1 MPLIILNID
10 YLLKE
15 LDKSFYTMPLMII
28 LNILFLVIAVKY
40 RPVEQTC
47 KIFILYSAL
56 LLIENLAGMFTPM
69 S

>member
-1 MPLIILNID
+1 
-10 YLLKE
+10 
-15 LDKSFYTMPLMII
+15 MPLMII